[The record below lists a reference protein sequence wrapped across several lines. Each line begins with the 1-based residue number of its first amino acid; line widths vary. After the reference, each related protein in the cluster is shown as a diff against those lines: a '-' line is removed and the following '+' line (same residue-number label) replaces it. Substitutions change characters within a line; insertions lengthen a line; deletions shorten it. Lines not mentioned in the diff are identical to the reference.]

1 MLLAAA
7 QPRTDSGG
15 LITDGEGDARS
26 GHGPFIGSGLSFLVS
41 RLSSLFWGLRALSL
55 DMEGGGTSVA
65 GSGWLVISN
74 KNTMAA

>member
-26 GHGPFIGSGLSFLVS
+26 GHGPFIGSGLSSLVPFLG
-41 RLSSLFWGLRALSL
+41 FEGII
-55 DMEGGGTSVA
+55 EGGGTSVA